1 MPKNIHGLTILS
13 NENEPNNQSSEQ
25 AARTNESSASSITV
39 EKTVL
44 SLTAVKSDIP
54 AATSVTNGTSVK
66 TNLTE
71 IKQNLEL
78 KKTTDG
84 VKAKPRPPPLN
95 SLNQQNP
102 QQLQQQPPN
111 DIKFANEH
119 SPNHSSKHSA
129 KTVQQLTNM
138 VQKLDITDSQKDKL
152 EEFLKCREKIG
163 DLQNE
168 DLSVEGE
175 LGSGNGGV
183 VLKVRHRKTGTVM
196 AKKVILNLRL
206 YLSSSCF
213 KTIGHLFLLS

>member
-1 MPKNIHGLTILS
+1 MPKNIHRLTILS
-13 NENEPNNQSSEQ
+13 NENETNNQSTEQ
-25 AARTNESSASSITV
+25 TTRTNESSTSSSSV
-39 EKTVL
+39 EKTVS
-44 SLTAVKSDIP
+44 SLTVIKSDIP
-54 AATSVTNGTSVK
+54 AATSVINGSSAKTTNS
-66 TNLTE
+66 TE
-71 IKQNLEL
+71 IKQQSEL
-78 KKTTDG
+78 KKTTEG
-84 VKAKPRPPPLN
+84 IKAKPRPPPLT

-196 AKKVILNLRL
+196 AKKVILKKKSKLCSKL
-206 YLSSSCF
+206 TF
-213 KTIGHLFLLS
+213 

>member
-1 MPKNIHGLTILS
+1 MPKNIHRLTILS
-13 NENEPNNQSSEQ
+13 NENETNNQSNEQ
-25 AARTNESSASSITV
+25 ATRTNESSSSSSSV
-39 EKTVL
+39 EKPVS
-44 SLTAVKSDIP
+44 SLTLVKSDIP
-54 AATSVTNGTSVK
+54 ATKTTSTTPPNVINGTPAK
-66 TNLTE
+66 TVNSTE
-71 IKQNLEL
+71 SNQNPEL

-84 VKAKPRPPPLN
+84 IKAKPRPPPLT
-95 SLNQQNP
+95 SLNQQSPP
-102 QQLQQQPPN
+102 QVQQQPSN
-111 DIKFANEH
+111 DIKLANEH

-196 AKKVILNLRL
+196 AKKVKRKN
-206 YLSSSCF
+206 
-213 KTIGHLFLLS
+213 FLVF

>member
-1 MPKNIHGLTILS
+1 MPKNIHRLTILS
-13 NENEPNNQSSEQ
+13 NENETNNQSSEQ
-25 AARTNESSASSITV
+25 VARTNESTTTSSSV
-39 EKTVL
+39 EKTVS
-44 SLTAVKSDIP
+44 SLTVVKSDIP
-54 AATSVTNGTSVK
+54 AATSVINGASAKTTNSTEITQHSEVKK
-66 TNLTE
+66 TNDG
-71 IKQNLEL
+71 IKP
-78 KKTTDG
+78 
-84 VKAKPRPPPLN
+84 KPRPPPLT

-102 QQLQQQPPN
+102 QQLQQQPQN

-196 AKKVILNLRL
+196 AKKVIKK
-206 YLSSSCF
+206 S
-213 KTIGHLFLLS
+213 